1 MLRTS
6 NRESGRY
13 VQNLVPFQAN
23 NLHAERVGG
32 KYVVYSYGWY
42 PVFIYAGGQWF
53 ENEARYSVSTA
64 KQMTQCRPAGAQI
77 VSRETMEQIL
87 NSRDQNLIDLLEQF
101 LTLTN

>member
-1 MLRTS
+1 M
-6 NRESGRY
+6 
-13 VQNLVPFQAN
+13 PFQAN

-64 KQMTQCRPAGAQI
+64 KQMTQCRPAGAQV
-77 VSRETMEQIL
+77 VSREKMEQIL